1 MVSKI
6 ATFRLPEQ
14 LNQEIRSRAESTGRD
29 RTAVV
34 VEALK
39 QAFGFPL
46 SEPRPTT
53 VEELQEQLNELE
65 KKYKQLKQQLT
76 QVNSSKTLVENRIA
90 QATPGLEQ
98 GEMASRTAIASTDAS
113 LPIANSL
120 VPGAAYW
127 NQTLGLSDGGG
138 VSNGAAKLDLGSN
151 LDPDKQQDESELRDL
166 AARIQQQARI
176 FDQVLSASPDPICV
190 IDRMGRFTY
199 VNLAIAQLFG
209 LAQAEIL
216 GKTVQELNLPPE
228 GIELFDNQREVVFA
242 TRRPLTDEI
251 SYPTLNGVRHYEYI
265 LSPILGTGSSVEA
278 VICTARDI
286 TERKR
291 VEESL
296 RESEANYRHLFEYAN
311 DSIFIIDL
319 STSRI
324 LDANQNASRR
334 LGYTRKELLNL
345 KTKDIDVPINEERQR
360 KIGHQMQATGSIIF
374 EHALRRKD
382 GGQVQVEI
390 SSRVIEYRDRLV
402 SLSFVRDISKRKQ
415 AEERLRLLESAVFNA
430 NDAIVITEA
439 EPIDKPGPR
448 IVYVNQGFTRMTGY
462 TPEEVIGKTPRFLQ
476 GPKTDRAQADIIRD
490 TLSQWEPV
498 RAELI
503 NYRKDGS
510 EFWVELNIVPVV
522 DEKGCY
528 THWMAIER
536 DITERKQSETAL
548 AKRELERTT
557 QLSQANEL
565 LQAEIAKYQQI
576 EAELRVGEERCGLA
590 VDAGRVG
597 IWDWNLETNEI
608 YLASNLKA
616 MLGYKDEE
624 FTNTTKEV
632 WLELIHADDRK
643 RVNTEINTCL
653 EELTAHYQIEH
664 RMLQKDGTIRWFLS
678 RGAVVRDAKGKASRL
693 IGASIDITERK
704 QVDD

>member
-14 LNQEIRSRAESTGRD
+14 LSHEIRSRAEASGRD

-34 VEALK
+34 IEALK

-46 SEPRPTT
+46 DESHSTT
-53 VEELQEQLNELE
+53 VDELQEQLNTLD
-65 KKYKQLKQQLT
+65 KKYKQLKEQLNQLT
-76 QVNSSKTLVENRIA
+76 QETQAANQSLEAMPRTLVTGTTNHHQIGDSD
-90 QATPGLEQ
+90 QAWTPPHQ
-98 GEMASRTAIASTDAS
+98 VT
-113 LPIANSL
+113 
-120 VPGAAYW
+120 
-127 NQTLGLSDGGG
+127 Q
-138 VSNGAAKLDLGSN
+138 LDLN
-151 LDPDKQQDESELRDL
+151 YPIIAPDQDESELREL
-166 AARIQQQARI
+166 ATRIQQQARI

-190 IDRMGRFTY
+190 LDRMGRFTY

-209 LAQAEIL
+209 LSQAEIL
-216 GKTVQELNLPPE
+216 GKTVLQLNLPPE
-228 GIELFDNQREVVFA
+228 GLELFNNQREVVFA

-251 SYPTLNGVRHYEYI
+251 SYPTLGGVRHYEYI
-265 LSPILGTGSSVEA
+265 LSPILGSHNSVEA

-345 KTKDIDVPINEERQR
+345 KTHDIDVPIGEDRQR
-360 KIGHQMQATGSIIF
+360 TIGQRMQATGSIIF

-382 GGQVQVEI
+382 GAPVQVEI

-402 SLSFVRDISKRKQ
+402 SLSFVRDITKRKQ

-476 GPKTDRAQADIIRD
+476 GPKTDRIQADKIRD
-490 TLSQWEPV
+490 TLCRWEPV

-522 DEKGCY
+522 DENGEY

-536 DITERKQSETAL
+536 DISQRKQVETAS
-548 AKRELERTT
+548 AKREKERTT
-557 QLSQANEL
+557 QLSQANAL
-565 LQAEIAKYQQI
+565 LQEQLAKQEQMV
-576 EAELRVGEERCGLA
+576 AELRTREERQAIALK
-590 VDAGRVG
+590 AGNVG
-597 IWDWNLETNEI
+597 IWDWNLESDEFYIAPNLKTLLRYEDNEI
-608 YLASNLKA
+608 ANSKA
-616 MLGYKDEE
+616 A
-624 FTNTTKEV
+624 
-632 WLELIHADDRK
+632 WLDLIHPDDRQQ
-643 RVNTEINTCL
+643 VQNEINAHL
-653 EELTAHYQIEH
+653 EGSTTNYGMEH
-664 RMLQKDGTIRWFLS
+664 RILQKDGTIRWFLS
-678 RGAVVRDAKGKASRL
+678 RGVAVRDDQDKPYRL
-693 IGASIDITERK
+693 IGCSVDITEYK
-704 QVDD
+704 QLEN